1 VEQKIKRI
9 RENGENA
16 QVAENGHGQ
25 KNVFFSLCVSSQT
38 AVLRGTF
45 SVFQKKK
52 VPTLH
57 LHLEKKVT
65 SGTKDKENLW
75 NKR

>member
-25 KNVFFSLCVSSQT
+25 KNVFFSLLVSSQT

-52 VPTLH
+52 SRHFTHTWKKTGHGFSLYFVP
-57 LHLEKKVT
+57 
-65 SGTKDKENLW
+65 W
-75 NKR
+75 NKT